1 MVVRPRVS
9 RATSCGERAGD
20 VIAMVGRA
28 LLACLAA
35 AAAGAPEVDEGV
47 YVLDEANF
55 DEWIDAQPYA
65 LVGAPR
71 FPRTRRT
78 TRP

>member
-1 MVVRPRVS
+1 
-9 RATSCGERAGD
+9 
-20 VIAMVGRA
+20 MVGSA
-28 LLACLAA
+28 LLVCLAA

-47 YVLDEANF
+47 FVLDESNF

-71 FPRTRRT
+71 FPRAH
-78 TRP
+78 RPEGP